1 MEENREFGQMPTEGR
16 EYGQIPPEGREY
28 GQIPPA
34 GRDYGQ
40 IPPERPVRWRG
51 FKLGFLLGAL
61 AMLAAM
67 VLVLVG
73 AQMATTFRITGR
85 LNLPDAG
92 ELLASAADDLTG
104 SGQNS
109 ALTDKLARI
118 DELIDQYFIF
128 DVDRNA
134 MTDKALAGY
143 ISGLDDVYSGYYTP
157 QEYRDT
163 MEESDGTYTGI
174 GVAVQQDPETLAV
187 TVLTV
192 YPGSPAEGAGIEK
205 GDILAKVDGEDIAE
219 WNLTDIVSRIRGKE
233 GTEVVVTVNRNGE
246 LIDTRMTRRVLDKI
260 TVESR
265 MLEEGTGYLQL
276 TEFDTVS
283 ITQLEKAVDDLKAQG
298 MTGLILDLRDNPGGL
313 LTSVVNIAD
322 DFLGKSD
329 ILYIDDKQGNRS
341 TYSAEDGAVWDGPM
355 VVLIN
360 GNSASASEVLSG
372 ALQDNNRAIVV
383 GEQSFGKGIVQTFFT
398 LNDGSGIKL
407 TTAHYSTPGGRDI
420 HGVGITP
427 DLGVED
433 DAETEADEQ
442 LDAALEEIRRL
453 Q

>member
-360 GNSASASEVLSG
+360 ENSASASEVLSG

-427 DLGVED
+427 DLGAED

>member
-1 MEENREFGQMPTEGR
+1 MEENRDYGQM
-16 EYGQIPPEGREY
+16 PPEGREY

-40 IPPERPVRWRG
+40 MPPERPARWRG

-73 AQMATTFRITGR
+73 AQMASTFRITGR
-85 LNLPDAG
+85 INLPDAG
-92 ELLASAADDLTG
+92 ALLASAADDLTG
-104 SGQNS
+104 SGQDS
-109 ALTDKLARI
+109 ALTEKLARI
-118 DELIDQYFIF
+118 DALIDQYFIF
-128 DVDRNA
+128 DIDRNA
-134 MTDKALAGY
+134 MADKALAGY

-163 MEESDGTYTGI
+163 MDDSDGTYTGI

-192 YPGSPAEGAGIEK
+192 YPDSPAEGAGIEK
-205 GDILAKVDGEDIAE
+205 GDILAKVDGEDIAD
-219 WNLTDIVSRIRGKE
+219 WTLSDIVARIRGKE
-233 GTEVVVTVNRNGE
+233 GTEVVVTVNRGGE
-246 LIDTRMTRRVLDKI
+246 LIDARMTRRVLDKM

-283 ITQLEKAVDDLKAQG
+283 ITQLERAVEDLKAQG

-322 DFLGKSD
+322 DFLGESD

-341 TYSAEDGAVWDGPM
+341 TYSAKDGAVWDGPM

-372 ALQDNNRAIVV
+372 ALQDNNRALVV
-383 GEQSFGKGIVQTFFT
+383 GEQSFGKGIVQTFFA
-398 LNDGSGIKL
+398 LDDGSGIKL

-433 DAETEADEQ
+433 DTDTEADEQ
-442 LDAALEEIRRL
+442 LDAAMEEIRRL
-453 Q
+453 R